1 MIRRLARPF
10 VLLALAALP
19 LAAQKAPGKIPVSGR
34 VTGPDGAAVKD
45 ARVLLV
51 PVPPA
56 FEAGR
61 IELSGRTFPEPA
73 ATVAAGADGAFRLAA
88 EPGFWR
94 VIVEAPG
101 FMPLERPLFP
111 LTEEIELPVA
121 RLRPDARLEVR
132 VTGPGGTPLPG
143 ARVRVESE
151 EGQQSRSP
159 DTEWTM
165 PRRVGTAGADG
176 KAVLPKAAGEK
187 LTVRVIA
194 PGLAP
199 AERKEVRGAAISLAL
214 AAGRPFR
221 LLAQDAQGKP
231 LAGVLA
237 RERGSRWYLA
247 QADDAGLLALATGAG
262 KLDLEL
268 VAEDGRTAVMTAK
281 PSAKPAT
288 PGKHGETEPR
298 AVRLPPL
305 LSVAGKIVSAADG
318 RPVAGAF
325 VWTHHDAGA
334 FTRTAADGTY
344 RLTASAEPETMVQAA
359 ASGFFQAAGQL
370 RSGPGRERRGPTLT
384 LDPAARASGVVV
396 DESGRGVAGAEIRA
410 AFQDA
415 SHLRFQPGQ
424 TMGGGLARSGESG
437 RFVLGNLV
445 PGTAYSL
452 RVSKPGFAPGQTDLP
467 PREAGRTAPDL
478 RIVLRTGRSAFG
490 RVLDQK
496 NSPIAGA
503 QVTLRPAA
511 PTDMMAR
518 LQESLFPAASF
529 EGATDSAGRFELTH
543 LPAGV
548 YDLAVRGRGFAPL
561 TVPAL
566 TIPEGNG
573 SSDLG
578 SILLAPGVALSG
590 AVTDPQGRPLEGA
603 EVWARSAS
611 EETGFMSVL
620 MGDPG
625 PPDAVT
631 GADGA
636 FRLEDRAAG
645 ESLSLS
651 ARLSGFGPS
660 ESPRIAVPVEAPVRI
675 VLSPASRVSGR
686 TLGPDEKPVPGARVM
701 LMEMQE
707 MNRGGRSSQMPG
719 RFEQTVADEDGAFV
733 FENVAP
739 GSINLSAMAPRRQK
753 AELQGLEVRAGQ
765 ELANVDLVLAP
776 AATIEGRVLSPMG
789 RPIPGAEVVV
799 QEAGERGMIGFAR
812 LRATA
817 DGDGIYLLDG
827 VPPGPRTLAA
837 SAEGYRRT
845 VRDLDVK
852 AGENALDFDLE
863 TGLEISGR
871 VVDDSGSPVAGAR
884 VSLYPSV
891 PSPDMPQM
899 LTGADGVFR
908 FAGLTEGS
916 FRLSA
921 NKAGYAGGRGEA
933 VTLTDSSVTS
943 LEIKLAPGGE
953 ITGHISGLPFDQLA
967 KVRVFANWE
976 GNAGRVDPEGNYR
989 ISNLRPGE
997 WEVRAVVPDSALHAK
1012 GMVTLPPGA
1021 PEARLDLRFGG
1032 GFELRG
1038 FVTRNGSPLPGA
1050 SVSLRHLGDRPALPL
1065 TASTDTGGVFVLRGL
1080 EAGDWEMEVTHAS
1093 GKTRHEEK
1101 LEITGDREVR
1111 IDLRT
1116 ASLAGRVLDASG
1128 AGPVPGA
1135 KVSLEGTDGQPV
1147 FLADTTSD
1155 SRGAFRLSEISEGA
1169 WTLRVAKDGY
1179 ASAREDVRID
1189 GTPIEDLEVRLQPT
1203 EGITVEA
1210 RLANGRT
1217 PEQIRA
1223 VAFDA
1228 NGRVV
1233 AQGSYPTGENGAA
1246 RLGNVPAGSWQLLVE
1261 SSDSAPVTIS
1271 INSPGPVVPVVLP
1284 PPGQLQVR
1292 VPALEKDGV
1301 AATAT
1306 LTGPNGAPLR
1316 LLGWEGLKSQWD
1328 VRSGIL
1334 NLERLPPGSWR
1345 IAVQAADGRTWTGTA
1360 SITPGQTAEVTL
1372 E

>member
-1 MIRRLARPF
+1 MTRRLALSF

-19 LAAQKAPGKIPVSGR
+19 LAAQKASDKIPVAGK
-34 VTGPDGAAVKD
+34 VVGPNGAPVKD

-51 PVPPA
+51 PVPAA

-61 IELSGRTFPEPA
+61 IELSGWAFPEPA
-73 ATVAAGADGAFRLAA
+73 ATVTPSSDGAFRLAA

-101 FMPLERPLFP
+101 FVPLEHTLLP
-111 LTEEIELPVA
+111 LTEETELPAA
-121 RLRPDARLEVR
+121 RLRPDARIEVR
-132 VTGPGGTPLPG
+132 VTGPGGVPVPG
-143 ARVRVESE
+143 ARVRVEE
-151 EGQQSRSP
+151 EEDSMGRLP
-159 DTEWTM
+159 KDWTV
-165 PRRVGTAGADG
+165 PRRVGAAGADG
-176 KAVLPKAAGEK
+176 KAVLPRAAGEK
-187 LTVRVIA
+187 LTVRVAA

-199 AERKEVRGAAISLAL
+199 AERKEVRSGAVSLAL
-214 AAGRPFR
+214 AAGSPFR
-221 LLAQDAQGKP
+221 LLVQDAQGKAVP
-231 LAGVLA
+231 GVLA
-237 RERGSRWYLA
+237 RQRGSRWPVA
-247 QADDAGLLALATGAG
+247 QADGAGLLALATGAG

-268 VAEDGRTAVMTAK
+268 VAEDGRTAVT
-281 PSAKPAT
+281 SAKPAA
-288 PGKHGETEPR
+288 PGKNGETEPR
-298 AVRLPPL
+298 AVRLSPL
-305 LSVAGKIVSAADG
+305 VSVTGKTVSAADG
-318 RPVAGAF
+318 RPVSGAL
-325 VWTHHDAGA
+325 VWTYHDAGA

-344 RLTASAEPETMVQAA
+344 RITASAEPQIVVQAA
-359 ASGFFQAAGQL
+359 ASGFFQAMENL
-370 RSGPGRERRGPTLT
+370 RSSPGSERRGPTLT
-384 LDPAARASGVVV
+384 LDPALRATGVVV
-396 DESGRGVAGAEIRA
+396 DESGRGIAGAEIQA
-410 AFQDA
+410 TFQDA
-415 SHLRFQPGQ
+415 SRLRLRPGLP
-424 TMGGGLARSGESG
+424 MGGLARSAESG

-445 PGTAYSL
+445 PGATYAL
-452 RVSKPGFAPGQTDLP
+452 RVSKPGFAPAQADLP

-490 RVLDQK
+490 RVLDQN
-496 NSPIAGA
+496 NSPIANA

-518 LQESLFPAASF
+518 IRESFSPTAPF
-529 EGATDSAGRFELTH
+529 EGATDSTGRFELTH

-548 YDLAVRGRGFAPL
+548 YDLVVRGRGFAPL
-561 TVPAL
+561 TVPTL

-573 SSDLG
+573 STDLG
-578 SILLAPGVALSG
+578 SVLLAPGVSLSG
-590 AVTDPQGRPLEGA
+590 VVTDPQGRPLEGA
-603 EVWARSAS
+603 EVWARTAS
-611 EETGFMSVL
+611 QETGFMSFA
-620 MGDPG
+620 MRDPG

-636 FRLEDRAAG
+636 FRLEDRAVG

-651 ARLSGFGPS
+651 ARLQGYGPG
-660 ESPRIAVPVEAPVRI
+660 EAPRITMPVEAPVKI
-675 VLSPASRVSGR
+675 VLPPASRVSGR
-686 TLGPDEKPVPGARVM
+686 TLGPDEKPVPGARVV

-707 MNRGGRSSQMPG
+707 TNRGGRSSQMPG
-719 RFEQTVADEDGAFV
+719 RFEQAVTDEDGAFV
-733 FENVAP
+733 FEGVAP
-739 GSINLSAMAPRRQK
+739 GPINLSAMAPRRQN

-776 AATIEGRVLSPMG
+776 AATIEGRILSPTG
-789 RPIPGAEVVV
+789 RPVPGAEVVV
-799 QEAGERGMIGFAR
+799 QEAGENGMIGFAR

-817 DGDGIYLLDG
+817 DGDGFYVLDG

-837 SAEGYRRT
+837 SAEGYRRS

-863 TGLEISGR
+863 TGLEVSGR
-871 VVDDSGSPVAGAR
+871 VVDDSGAPVAGAQ
-884 VSLYPSV
+884 VLLSPGV
-891 PSPDMPQM
+891 PSPDMPRM
-899 LTGADGVFR
+899 LTDADGVFR
-908 FAGLTEGS
+908 FTGLTEGS
-916 FRLSA
+916 FLLRA
-921 NKAGYAGGRGEA
+921 TKAGYAGGRGEA

-989 ISNLRPGE
+989 ISNLRPGD
-997 WEVRAVVPDSALHAK
+997 WEVRALVPDSALHAE
-1012 GMVTLPPGA
+1012 GRVTLEAGA

-1050 SVSLRHLGDRPALPL
+1050 SVSLRHLGDRPALPV

-1080 EAGDWEMEVTHAS
+1080 EAGNWEMEVTHAS

-1111 IDLRT
+1111 VDLRT

-1135 KVSLEGTDGQPV
+1135 KVSLEGTDGRPV

-1155 SRGAFRLSEISEGA
+1155 SRGAFRLSEVSEGA

-1179 ASAREDVRID
+1179 ASAREDIRMD
-1189 GTPIEDLEVRLQPT
+1189 GSPVEDLEVRLQPT
-1203 EGITVEA
+1203 EGISVEA
-1210 RLANGRT
+1210 RLANGRS
-1217 PEQIRA
+1217 PQQLRA

-1233 AQGSYPTGENGAA
+1233 AQGDYPAGENGVT
-1246 RLGNVPAGSWQLLVE
+1246 RLANVPAGSWQLLVE
-1261 SSDSAPVTIS
+1261 SADSAPVTVS
-1271 INSPGPVVPVVLP
+1271 VTSPGPVVPVVLP
-1284 PPGQLQVR
+1284 QPGQLRVR
-1292 VPALEKDGV
+1292 VPALEKSDI

-1306 LTGPNGAPLR
+1306 LTDPTGAPLR

-1328 VRSGIL
+1328 LRSGIL
-1334 NLERLPPGSWR
+1334 TLDRLPPGSWR
-1345 IAVQAADGRTWTGTA
+1345 IAVQAADGRTWTGATSVA
-1360 SITPGQTAEVTL
+1360 PGQTAEVTL

>member
-1 MIRRLARPF
+1 MTRRLIRSL
-10 VLLALAALP
+10 VLLAFAALP
-19 LAAQKAPGKIPVSGR
+19 LAAQKPPGKISVAGR
-34 VTGPDGAAVKD
+34 VTGPNGAPVKD

-51 PVPPA
+51 PIPPA

-61 IELSGRTFPEPA
+61 IELAGRAFPEPA
-73 ATVAAGADGAFRLAA
+73 ATVRAEADGAFRLAA

-101 FMPLERPLFP
+101 FVPLEHALLP
-111 LTEEIELPVA
+111 LTEETELPVA
-121 RLRPDARLEVR
+121 RLRPDVRIEVR
-132 VTGPGGTPLPG
+132 VTGPGGVPVPG
-143 ARVRVESE
+143 ARVRVEE
-151 EGQQSRSP
+151 EEDSTGRLP
-159 DTEWTM
+159 KDWTV
-165 PRRVGTAGADG
+165 PRRVGAAGADG
-176 KAVLPKAAGEK
+176 KAVLPRAADEK
-187 LTVRVIA
+187 LTVRVAA

-199 AERKEVRGAAISLAL
+199 AERKEVRSGTVSLAL

-221 LLAQDAQGKP
+221 LLVQDAQGKAVP
-231 LAGVLA
+231 GVLA
-237 RERGSRWYLA
+237 RQRGSRWPVA
-247 QADDAGLLALATGAG
+247 QADTAGLLALATGAG

-268 VAEDGRTAVMTAK
+268 VAEDGRTAVT
-281 PSAKPAT
+281 SAKPAA
-288 PGKHGETEPR
+288 PGKNGETEPR
-298 AVRLPPL
+298 AVRLSPL
-305 LSVAGKIVSAADG
+305 VSVTGKTVSAADG

-325 VWTHHDAGA
+325 VWTYHDAGA

-344 RLTASAEPETMVQAA
+344 RITASAEPQIVVQAA
-359 ASGFFQAAGQL
+359 ASGFFQAMENL
-370 RSGPGRERRGPTLT
+370 RSSPGSERRGPTLT
-384 LDPAARASGVVV
+384 LDPALRATGVVV
-396 DESGRGVAGAEIRA
+396 DESGRGIAGAEIQA
-410 AFQDA
+410 TFQDA
-415 SHLRFQPGQ
+415 SRPRFRPGLP
-424 TMGGGLARSGESG
+424 MGGLARSAESG
-437 RFVLGNLV
+437 RFVLGNLG
-445 PGTAYSL
+445 PGTAYTL
-452 RVSKPGFAPGQTDLP
+452 RVSKPGFAPGQADLP

-478 RIVLRTGRSAFG
+478 RIVLSTGRSAFG
-490 RVLDQK
+490 RVLDPK

-518 LQESLFPAASF
+518 LRETLFPTAPF

-548 YDLAVRGRGFAPL
+548 YDLVVRGRGFAPL
-561 TVPAL
+561 TVPTL

-573 SSDLG
+573 STDLG
-578 SILLAPGVALSG
+578 SVVLAPGVALSG
-590 AVTDPQGRPLEGA
+590 VVTDPQGRPLEGA
-603 EVWARSAS
+603 EVWARAAAD
-611 EETGFMSVL
+611 ETGFFTLPVR
-620 MGDPG
+620 DPG
-625 PPDAVT
+625 PPDALT
-631 GADGA
+631 GADGS

-651 ARLSGFGPS
+651 ARLKGYGPG
-660 ESPRIAVPVEAPVRI
+660 EAPRIAVPAEAPVKI

-686 TLGPDEKPVPGARVM
+686 TLGPDEKPVPGARVI

-707 MNRGGRSSQMPG
+707 TNRGGRSSRMPG
-719 RFEQTVADEDGAFV
+719 RFEQGVADEDGAFV

-739 GSINLSAMAPRRQK
+739 GSINLSAMAPRRQN

-765 ELANVDLVLAP
+765 ELADVDLVLAP
-776 AATIEGRVLSPMG
+776 AATIEGRVLSPTG
-789 RPIPGAEVVV
+789 RPVPGAEVVV
-799 QEAGERGMIGFAR
+799 QEAGESGMIGFSR

-817 DGDGIYLLDG
+817 DGDGVYFLDG

-845 VRDLDVK
+845 VRDLDVR

-871 VVDDSGSPVAGAR
+871 VVDDSGAPLAGAQ
-884 VSLYPSV
+884 VSLRSDM
-891 PSPDMPQM
+891 PSPNMPRL

-908 FAGLTEGS
+908 FAGLSDGT
-916 FRLSA
+916 FRVFAL
-921 NKAGYAGGRGEA
+921 KTGYTDTSRGQE
-933 VTLTDSSVTS
+933 VTLSGSSVGS

-967 KVRVFANWE
+967 KVRVFAGWE
-976 GNAGRVDPEGNYR
+976 TNTGRVDPEGNYR
-989 ISNLRPGE
+989 ITNLRPGD
-997 WEVRAVVPDSALHAK
+997 WEVRAVVPDSALHAEGK
-1012 GMVTLPPGA
+1012 VTLPPGA

-1032 GFELRG
+1032 GFELQG

-1050 SVSLRHLGDRPALPL
+1050 SVSLRRLGDRPYPL
-1065 TASTDTGGVFVLRGL
+1065 TATTDAGGVFLLRGL
-1080 EAGDWEMEVTHAS
+1080 EAGNWEMEVTHAS
-1093 GKTRHEEK
+1093 GRTRHEER

-1116 ASLAGRVLDASG
+1116 GSLAGRVLDASG

-1135 KVSLEGTDGQPV
+1135 KVSLEGTDGRPV

-1155 SRGAFRLSEISEGA
+1155 SRGAFRLSEVSEGA

-1189 GTPIEDLEVRLQPT
+1189 GSPIEDLEVRLQPT
-1203 EGITVEA
+1203 EGITVEV

-1261 SSDSAPVTIS
+1261 SADSAPVTVS
-1271 INSPGPVVPVVLP
+1271 INSPGPVVQVVLP
-1284 PPGQLQVR
+1284 QPGQLRVR
-1292 VPALEKDGV
+1292 VPALGKDGV
-1301 AATAT
+1301 AATAS
-1306 LTGPNGAPLR
+1306 LTSPNGAPLR

-1328 VRSGIL
+1328 LRSGIL
-1334 NLERLPPGSWR
+1334 NLDRLPPGSWR
-1345 IAVQAADGRTWTGTA
+1345 IAVQAGDGRTWTGATSVA
-1360 SITPGQTAEVTL
+1360 PGQTAEVTL